1 MPQIND
7 ILIKPHITE
16 RTALMSEKENKYVF
30 FVHLKSNK
38 LQIKGAIEAMYG
50 VTVDSVNTLI
60 SPGKKKSKYTKSGI
74 LQGKTSAKKKAIVR
88 IAEGDTID
96 FYSNI

>member
-30 FVHLKSNK
+30 FVHLNANK
-38 LQIKGAIEAMYG
+38 IQIKGAIEAMYG
-50 VTVDSVNTLI
+50 VSVDSVNTLI
-60 SPGKKKSKYTKSGI
+60 SPGKKKSRYTKSGI